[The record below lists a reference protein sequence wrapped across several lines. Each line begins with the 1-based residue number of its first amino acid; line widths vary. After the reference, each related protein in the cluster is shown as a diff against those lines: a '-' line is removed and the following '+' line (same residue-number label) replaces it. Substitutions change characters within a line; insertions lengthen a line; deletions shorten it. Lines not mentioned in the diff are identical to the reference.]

1 MMTHEQAEQ
10 KAAKLMDKLSGNG
23 VVEWFSHGACLKEI
37 AAALLDCQKDTEHKW
52 PDIGQD
58 PLQMEKRDSFEES
71 FARLKSGLNKQQA
84 GVPDQTALVWRV
96 DISRVSDEVILQ
108 RARGESFMST
118 MERVKTLES
127 EIASQKDAV
136 KEVCEV
142 LEPMFSELEDAI
154 VLASDGCRQI
164 DEDGAY
170 GCDCCGMEVTEEG
183 GHKSTCLA
191 EKLLSISRFH
201 SKLAALL
208 NKYEI
213 QNTRPEVLH

>member
-142 LEPMFSELEDAI
+142 LERAASVWNRQSGRVFESMWRDNPRTQAIDA
-154 VLASDGCRQI
+154 S
-164 DEDGAY
+164 
-170 GCDCCGMEVTEEG
+170 MTE
-183 GHKSTCLA
+183 
-191 EKLLSISRFH
+191 
-201 SKLAALL
+201 LAALL
-208 NKYEI
+208 NKLKE
-213 QNTRPEVLH
+213 L